1 MVIRVPEVLFIAL
14 TRLQTKFMNY
24 KDLSQWIGGAPVDKR
39 YCVSSSLA
47 DLTRMPLTFSNT
59 DLLSV
64 FNKGCTKSSFSVCKS
79 MFTKIRLSCIPLV
92 LFRPPRL
99 VQPRIRLG
107 IFLLFFSCVQFTRA
121 HSIAKTIHLIY
132 DHYKRPSC
140 PMMKPRGSLISL
152 NHRFLI
158 ISRLIF
164 QRRHA
169 RNPSKY
175 FPKCLYIGISHFIHY
190 FVNCFAAG
198 FEGFFCRFNFHPL

>member
-24 KDLSQWIGGAPVDKR
+24 KNLSQWIRGAPVDKR

-59 DLLSV
+59 DLSSV
-64 FNKGCTKSSFSVCKS
+64 FSKSCTKSSFSVCES
-79 MFTKIRLSCIPLV
+79 MFAKIRLSCIPLV
-92 LFRPPRL
+92 LFRPATGSAANTIGYL
-99 VQPRIRLG
+99 FI
-107 IFLLFFSCVQFTRA
+107 IFFLCSVYAGALYCQNNTSV
-121 HSIAKTIHLIY
+121 Y
-132 DHYKRPSC
+132 DHYKRPSF

-152 NHRFLI
+152 NHRFLVI
-158 ISRLIF
+158 PRLIF

-198 FEGFFCRFNFHPL
+198 FECFFRRFNFHPL